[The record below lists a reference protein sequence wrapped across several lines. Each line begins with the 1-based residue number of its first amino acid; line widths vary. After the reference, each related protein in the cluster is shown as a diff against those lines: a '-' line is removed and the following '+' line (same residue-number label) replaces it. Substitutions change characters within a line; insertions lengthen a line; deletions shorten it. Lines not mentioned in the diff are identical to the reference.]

1 MFPDAAGQGVLLADY
16 AHSRY
21 GALEIAVIREK
32 GTAGEEFASAFRD
45 RARSQGVRIAADL
58 EFLPAEATSLEALN
72 AIAQKLA
79 SLPKGAIVVLGVQ
92 YAESPAVLRV
102 LRDKLGPFTS
112 MGYSSLAT
120 EGLSAQ
126 FAQIESDRHLPP
138 GYYTND
144 FHVAAPQLGD
154 VAEYAQTVFANRYKL
169 RYGAEPSPE
178 AVRWHA
184 FARSK
189 DHQSMPAESRS
200 NPNPVWLGI
209 RGKQRIPGNETGA
222 FFLRAGDR
230 PPSHQS
236 SRGAASVYTS
246 ASCFSPD
253 MYSRNNA
260 NPTPRI
266 TRLTRSPEGTRLVA
280 RRSARG
286 LPTDRSDPRSP

>member
-16 AHSRY
+16 AHYRY

-138 GYYTND
+138 RYYTND

-178 AVRWHA
+178 AVRWYEA
-184 FARSK
+184 SQLILQAIAVKAVTGSDRTALRRQIRDWLASLDRKETAPAGIANLLRSE
-189 DHQSMPAESRS
+189 P
-200 NPNPVWLGI
+200 
-209 RGKQRIPGNETGA
+209 
-222 FFLRAGDR
+222 
-230 PPSHQS
+230 
-236 SRGAASVYTS
+236 
-246 ASCFSPD
+246 
-253 MYSRNNA
+253 
-260 NPTPRI
+260 
-266 TRLTRSPEGTRLVA
+266 
-280 RRSARG
+280 
-286 LPTDRSDPRSP
+286 